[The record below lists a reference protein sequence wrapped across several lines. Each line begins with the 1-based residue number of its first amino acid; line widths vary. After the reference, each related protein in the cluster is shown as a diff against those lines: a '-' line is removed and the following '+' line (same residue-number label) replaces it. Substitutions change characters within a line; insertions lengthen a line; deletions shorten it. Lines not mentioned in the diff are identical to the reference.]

1 MKYRNHS
8 SINPIHLFLQR
19 NSSFYF
25 SPVDKNTVLKE
36 IKRFSAHTRK
46 RYSYQSFERKCKLF
60 AEQITLQFNEGIC
73 SSKYAESFKLVNITH
88 SFKQGSRNLKD
99 NYRPISILAIISKL
113 FEKFICKQLS
123 NHFDKIFSKFQCGF

>member
-19 NSSFYF
+19 NSRFYF
-25 SPVDKNTVLKE
+25 SPVDKNTVLKD
-36 IKRFSAHTRK
+36 IKRFSANTRK
-46 RYSYQSFERKCKLF
+46 RYSYQSFERKFKLF

-123 NHFDKIFSKFQCGF
+123 NHFDKIFSKFQ

>member
-25 SPVDKNTVLKE
+25 SPVDKNTVLKD
-36 IKRFSAHTRK
+36 IKRFSANTRK
-46 RYSYQSFERKCKLF
+46 RYSYQSFERKFKLF

-123 NHFDKIFSKFQCGF
+123 NHFDKIFSKFQ